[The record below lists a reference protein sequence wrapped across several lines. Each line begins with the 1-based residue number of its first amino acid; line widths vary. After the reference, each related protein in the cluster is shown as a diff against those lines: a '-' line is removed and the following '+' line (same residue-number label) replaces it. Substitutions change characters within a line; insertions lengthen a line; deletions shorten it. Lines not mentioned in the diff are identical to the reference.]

1 MKIQLD
7 WLREYVD
14 VDLSAEELGHLLTMA
29 GLEIEAQET
38 VELSDGTKTEVLEL
52 NVTPNRGYC
61 LNYFGVA
68 REVAA
73 LIGKPFVRPD
83 YEAELEKAW
92 GAGSVEEELN
102 VDNREPALC
111 LRYSGMII
119 ENIKP
124 GPSPK
129 WLVDRL
135 NAIGLRSVNNVV
147 DVTNFVLMEYGQPLH
162 AFDKDLLEG
171 SSIIVRRGVEGE
183 AFTSIDGSDLKL
195 DQDALV
201 IADASKVVALA
212 GIMGGENSQV
222 TESTRNIVLES
233 ASFNSVVVRKG
244 SKKYGLRSDSSI
256 RFERGV
262 DIRVVVS
269 AQARAALLI
278 RKLAGGAIRKGRI
291 DVYPTPQPIRKIS
304 LRISRLNQVLGC
316 TLSADRIEDCLS
328 RLALKVSVLKDDNIF
343 NVEIPSFRPFL
354 TREIDLIE
362 EVARLNG
369 FDEIRV
375 TSPSARISP
384 VRFTPKQSAV
394 CSVKSIL
401 SSIGFSEIITYSF
414 IDAAGAKKF
423 QSAFSTETETDAI
436 SLNNPISTDMDVMR
450 PSLLPGLAQSAI
462 RNFSKGQKYVRIFE
476 LGNVFIRGKRGEWKE
491 RMVVSAFV
499 AGVHEN
505 NVWEQTGKSYD
516 YFDLKGALNS
526 VSNCLKSKL
535 IEQPDELERSF
546 MLKGKSVGLTA
557 GGQDCGYLGELSP
570 SIVRQYELPSHC
582 VVFELDFD
590 RLINVLP
597 KQFQF
602 SPLPKFPETYRDIS
616 ILIDKAVTSGEVID
630 RINQAGGPLLRKIEL
645 YDHFEGNK
653 IQEGKKSLTYA
664 LTFQSNDR
672 TLADEEVN
680 PVFEKIVKS
689 LSSQLGAM
697 LRE

>member
-7 WLREYVD
+7 WLKEYVD

-92 GAGSVEEELN
+92 GAGPVEDELN

-201 IADASKVVALA
+201 IADANKVVALA
-212 GIMGGENSQV
+212 GIMGGANSQV
-222 TESTRNIVLES
+222 TESTRNIILES
-233 ASFNSVVVRKG
+233 ASFDSVVVRKG

-262 DIRVVVS
+262 DIQGVVS

-291 DVYPTPQPIRKIS
+291 DVYPTPQPIRKVS

-328 RLALKVSVLKDDNIF
+328 RLALKVSVLKDDDIF

-354 TREIDLIE
+354 TREVDLIE

-394 CSVKSIL
+394 YSIKSLL
-401 SSIGFSEIITYSF
+401 SGIGFSEIITYSF

-423 QSAFSTETETDAI
+423 QSAFSTEIETDAI

-476 LGNVFIRGKRGEWKE
+476 LG
-491 RMVVSAFV
+491 
-499 AGVHEN
+499 
-505 NVWEQTGKSYD
+505 
-516 YFDLKGALNS
+516 
-526 VSNCLKSKL
+526 
-535 IEQPDELERSF
+535 
-546 MLKGKSVGLTA
+546 
-557 GGQDCGYLGELSP
+557 
-570 SIVRQYELPSHC
+570 
-582 VVFELDFD
+582 
-590 RLINVLP
+590 
-597 KQFQF
+597 
-602 SPLPKFPETYRDIS
+602 
-616 ILIDKAVTSGEVID
+616 
-630 RINQAGGPLLRKIEL
+630 RKC
-645 YDHFEGNK
+645 
-653 IQEGKKSLTYA
+653 
-664 LTFQSNDR
+664 
-672 TLADEEVN
+672 
-680 PVFEKIVKS
+680 
-689 LSSQLGAM
+689 
-697 LRE
+697 